1 MFGRPTQSPDGAFLP
16 EDIPPVQLL
25 HEIQPPKSAV
35 SQTGEVL
42 SFPRFIITMSNPIQR
57 MYSDYY
63 FLNDNL
69 RPVRPH
75 QRSQEKSAEQFHDR
89 AVKQVAL
96 FEVCVDKYMKSLLAQ
111 YHTLVND
118 ENTGQYTRWNV
129 SSLWTGDNLELYELL
144 SRTKLSYEYLQNFP
158 LWFRAAQM

>member
-1 MFGRPTQSPDGAFLP
+1 
-16 EDIPPVQLL
+16 
-25 HEIQPPKSAV
+25 
-35 SQTGEVL
+35 
-42 SFPRFIITMSNPIQR
+42 

-63 FLNDNL
+63 FLDDNL

-75 QRSQEKSAEQFHDR
+75 QRSQEKSAEQFHER

-96 FEVCVDKYMKSLLAQ
+96 FEVCVDKYMKSLLSQ
-111 YHTLVND
+111 YNALRFD
-118 ENTGQYTRWNV
+118 ESAGQYVKWNS
-129 SSLWTGDNLELYELL
+129 SSLWNDDNLELFELL